1 MLSGAGNF
9 WNCKNAAVRN
19 TRWYQKL
26 RTTARAPQELLALAD
41 IVVVRDRN
49 CPADMGIVGIVILPR
64 YETLGGWPWAFG
76 LGNLAVGIWL
86 CTSSFGHSAV
96 SICVW
101 AFC

>member
-1 MLSGAGNF
+1 MLWAFDCGHFAQGIWPQPF
-9 WNCKNAAVRN
+9 GCERKTQPR
-19 TRWYQKL
+19 
-26 RTTARAPQELLALAD
+26 QELLALAD

-86 CTSSFGHSAV
+86 C
-96 SICVW
+96 I
-101 AFC
+101 